1 MCNNECCV
9 WRRRALKT
17 PQSHLREQCSLS
29 VPNQRA
35 RTSHAICINTSTLL
49 TYTNVHWRQMTKL
62 SESCLFFSQ
71 LLLVLIIISIPWKKM
86 KHLLIFL
93 ARYVGLS
100 VKLSL
105 WHKLANTHV
114 STAHW
119 AALCVRQPIQDAYF
133 AKDVVARRFGGI
145 LKRIKTNRALFV
157 ERALL
162 PSRFCCC
169 RRRRRRPA
177 AAAATFGARL
187 FFCF

>member
-1 MCNNECCV
+1 MSFFFTISTRTDNN
-9 WRRRALKT
+9 
-17 PQSHLREQCSLS
+17 
-29 VPNQRA
+29 
-35 RTSHAICINTSTLL
+35 INTVEK
-49 TYTNVHWRQMTKL
+49 N
-62 SESCLFFSQ
+62 E
-71 LLLVLIIISIPWKKM
+71 
-86 KHLLIFL
+86 LLIFL

>member
-1 MCNNECCV
+1 MAEKGVENPPI
-9 WRRRALKT
+9 T
-17 PQSHLREQCSLS
+17 S
-29 VPNQRA
+29 QRA
-35 RTSHAICINTSTLL
+35 MFTVRAKSTRAYKPRHLHQHKHLL

-62 SESCLFFSQ
+62 SESCFFFSQ
-71 LLLVLIIISIPWKKM
+71 LLLVLVLIIISIPWKKM